1 MISLPGL
8 NYPLNA
14 TAVLLRGPAP
24 SRILGLAAQQPTV
37 SSPVGTLSLH
47 SNGSYYH
54 FQNAASVSYHV
65 RQSMRRH
72 GENVLSVSYEDRR
85 WKWRYAS
92 VSGCFNE
99 RLPDCSIKYSSKH
112 PGYRR
117 NARELFTY
125 VLSAAGDASGDVSSV
140 PSNIYPRCEWQDT
153 PCDEALA
160 QLCDVCRCTIVLDAS
175 NQIRVFRE
183 GSGSELQSGQ
193 ITHSVTS
200 MRIGALP
207 DAVAIGCGPT
217 RFQSKFLLEAV
228 GLDTDGYIRKIAELS
243 YAPDDGWSDQ
253 WPGAFPGVE
262 EDKRY
267 LAHRTVW
274 RWYRIKEQ
282 ANGGLSIPG
291 IDETVSSPDQ
301 YQITNWLVDTG
312 KDPDDMPRPLP
323 AYVQG
328 SYYPQTDLQANTET
342 KAHLPA
348 PFTIIPELGIVEFAY
363 PVWYANDGYYEPSL
377 YLTTG
382 YTLKR
387 GDGSGHVRH
396 SQRRS
401 CTHPSAGTS
410 DFVIRHPE
418 LWKTHVVRYSEDD
431 ISVSST
437 EDNLSSIIPEINQ
450 YLDLNEQ
457 VYSNRT
463 VKDVRYAGVGDPAL
477 DGVREQAVIDCGH
490 DVLPST
496 RVGQMIEHDIFTH
509 DKRRRQ

>member
-8 NYPLNA
+8 SYPLNA
-14 TAVLLRGPAP
+14 TAVLLRGPSP
-24 SRILGLAAQQPTV
+24 SRILGLAAQQATV
-37 SSPVGTLSLH
+37 TSPVGTLSLH

-54 FQNAASVSYHV
+54 FPGAASVSYHV

-72 GENVLSVSYEDRR
+72 GEPVLSVSYEDRR

-99 RLPDCSIKYSSKH
+99 RLPNCSIKFSPTH

-117 NARELFTY
+117 NARELFTF
-125 VLSAAGDASGDVSSV
+125 VLNAAGDGTADVSSV
-140 PSNIYPRCEWQDT
+140 PSNIYPRCEWHDE

-160 QLCDVCRCTIVLDAS
+160 QLCAACRCTIVLDSS
-175 NQIRVFRE
+175 NQIRVVRE
-183 GSGSELQSGQ
+183 GVGLPLPAGQ
-193 ITHSVTS
+193 VTHPVTT

-228 GLDTDGYIRKIAELS
+228 GLDDDGSIKKINELS
-243 YAPDDGWSDQ
+243 YAPSGGWSDQ
-253 WPGAFPGVE
+253 WPGAFPSVDE
-262 EDKRY
+262 TKRY

-282 ANGGLSIPG
+282 ASGGLAIPG
-291 IDETVSSPDQ
+291 VDEVVTSPDQ
-301 YQITNWLVDTG
+301 YQLTNWLVDIG
-312 KDPDDMPRPLP
+312 EDPDEMPRPLP

-342 KAHLPA
+342 KDHLPA
-348 PFTIIPELGIVEFAY
+348 PFTIIPEMGIVEFAY
-363 PVWYANDGYYEPSL
+363 PVWYANDGYYEPDL

-382 YTLKR
+382 YTLKKH
-387 GDGSGHVRH
+387 DGSGYSRH
-396 SQRRS
+396 SKRKL
-401 CTHPSAGTS
+401 CTHPSAGTA
-410 DFVIRHPE
+410 DFMIRHSE
-418 LWKTHVVRYSEDD
+418 LWKSHVVRYSEDD
-431 ISVSST
+431 VSVSVM
-437 EDNLSSIIPEINQ
+437 EDNLADITPEIDQ
-450 YLDLNEQ
+450 YLDLNEL
-457 VYSNRT
+457 VYSNRSGL
-463 VKDVRYAGVGDPAL
+463 DVSYAGVNNPAL

-490 DVLPST
+490 DVLPTT